1 MEGIRPGAVVRYAIN
16 PNHIAVV
23 KPVDQLISKREE
35 GILISP
41 PINTSIALPVDYH
54 WNDYEVYKT
63 GVKLVSLC

>member
-1 MEGIRPGAVVRYAIN
+1 MDNIPRQI
-16 PNHIAVV
+16 
-23 KPVDQLISKREE
+23 DQLISKREE

-63 GVKLVSLC
+63 GVKLVSMC